1 VTRAGSTTIGI
12 LGKAPWRD
20 EYLRIGVEGE
30 LFASFDAWL
39 TDNVEWASVHAG
51 PAFADAYR
59 QGSARAFVFRP
70 NGTRAA
76 VLAGAIVPSHDG
88 AGRNFPLIV
97 AAPFAD
103 QAEELAATPELL
115 PIVLEDFWQL
125 ANELV
130 VAVQDAGGQD
140 LAGRLAAVA
149 LPPMPSAS
157 EAAATYVEW
166 KNTMPL
172 TDLFA
177 LVYGESDGA
186 RVAHALRMMLA
197 AVKPYRD
204 VDRPRTLL
212 TLRLPLGAS
221 GGAAVCFWIDLIRRA
236 THWKTTIPS
245 LFWSHDGASGD
256 MLLHLGAPP
265 RSTLAELWLPTTTR
279 DEFCDLTAP
288 FRAEQ
293 LAALPAVPL
302 ELARLF
308 EGTDHRVLELL
319 ETVATTSW

>member
-1 VTRAGSTTIGI
+1 MTRAGSTTIGV

-30 LFASFDAWL
+30 PFASFDTWL
-39 TDNVEWASVHAG
+39 TDNVEWAVVHAPPG
-51 PAFADAYR
+51 FAEAYR
-59 QGSARAFVFRP
+59 TGSARAFVFRP
-70 NGTRAA
+70 TGTTAP

-103 QAEELAATPELL
+103 QAEALASTPELL

-125 ANELV
+125 ANDLA
-130 VAVQDAGGQD
+130 VAVQNAGGVD
-140 LAGRLAAVA
+140 VAGRVA
-149 LPPMPSAS
+149 SVTPPPMPSAS
-157 EAAATYVEW
+157 EASATYVAW
-166 KNTMPL
+166 TNTMPL

-177 LVYGESDGA
+177 LVYGDADG
-186 RVAHALRMMLA
+186 RGA
-197 AVKPYRD
+197 AQAVQMILETVRPYRD
-204 VDRPRTLL
+204 IDRPRTLL

-256 MLLHLGAPP
+256 MLLHLGDAP
-265 RSTLAELWLPTTTR
+265 RSTLAELWMPTAAR
-279 DEFCDLTAP
+279 AEFCDLTAP
-288 FRAEQ
+288 LRAEQ
-293 LAALPAVPL
+293 LAALPAAPA
-302 ELARLF
+302 ELLRLF
-308 EGTDHRVLELL
+308 DGTDHRVLELV
-319 ETVATTSW
+319 ETVASARW

>member
-1 VTRAGSTTIGI
+1 MTRAGSTTIGI

-30 LFASFDAWL
+30 PFASFDTWL
-39 TDNVEWASVHAG
+39 TDNVEWAAIHAG

-70 NGTRAA
+70 NGTRAP
-76 VLAGAIVPSHDG
+76 VLAGAMVPSHDG

-130 VAVQDAGGQD
+130 VAVQDAGGHD
-140 LAGRLAAVA
+140 LAGRLAAVP

-172 TDLFA
+172 TDLFT

-204 VDRPRTLL
+204 VDRP
-212 TLRLPLGAS
+212 
-221 GGAAVCFWIDLIRRA
+221 VC
-236 THWKTTIPS
+236 
-245 LFWSHDGASGD
+245 
-256 MLLHLGAPP
+256 
-265 RSTLAELWLPTTTR
+265 R
-279 DEFCDLTAP
+279 DEERIRAAPTNSSTTAKRLRSVTKTSWRWSRGA
-288 FRAEQ
+288 RAPDGRC
-293 LAALPAVPL
+293 LRKVARARAARPVGLPA
-302 ELARLF
+302 AR
-308 EGTDHRVLELL
+308 H
-319 ETVATTSW
+319 ETAR